1 MLVSDF
7 SVTLCQKVVRCWSL
21 CRGIQIQPN
30 YQPSM
35 QKPQNITAN
44 ASPPTPTPH
53 TESTLKA
60 EMKIEEE
67 MRAIEKEIQPSR
79 GMK

>member
-1 MLVSDF
+1 MPEGGEMLVCLQGD
-7 SVTLCQKVVRCWSL
+7 
-21 CRGIQIQPN
+21 PN
-30 YQPSM
+30 PAKLPTKYAEAS
-35 QKPQNITAN
+35 NITAN

-79 GMK
+79 GVK